1 MGTGKSVVG
10 RVLSRRLEKS
20 LLDTDDLIEKRAGM
34 KVKEIFSRF
43 GEGRFRELESEVV
56 IALLNGD
63 FGEGFVL
70 STGGGIVIDRENRQ
84 RLAELGTVV
93 CLNASVESILERVS
107 KSSERPLLNSAAP
120 KDEIERLLEER
131 SSFYAEA
138 DLVVDTTGKGIEEV
152 AGIVEEFIHE
162 DN

>member
-10 RVLSRRLEKS
+10 RALSRRLAKN

-34 KVKEIFSRF
+34 KIKEIFARF
-43 GEGRFRELESEVV
+43 GEPRFRELESEVV
-56 IALLNGD
+56 EALLAGE

-70 STGGGIVIDRENRQ
+70 STGGGIVIDPENRR

-93 CLNASVESILERVS
+93 SLNASVETILERVS
-107 KSSERPLLNSAAP
+107 KSSERPLLNSASP
-120 KDEIERLLEER
+120 KDEIERLLKER

-138 DLVVDTTGKGIEEV
+138 DLVVDTTGKEIEEV
-152 AGIVEEFIHE
+152 AGIIEEFINE
-162 DN
+162 DR